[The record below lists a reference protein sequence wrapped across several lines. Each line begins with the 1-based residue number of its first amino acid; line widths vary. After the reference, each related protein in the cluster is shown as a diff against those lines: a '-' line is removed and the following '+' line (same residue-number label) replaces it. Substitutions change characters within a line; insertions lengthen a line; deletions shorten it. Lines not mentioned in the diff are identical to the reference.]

1 MTAKAK
7 HNRVARQTGKART
20 RPTRTMTVSSELRDT
35 YGLSRPVL
43 ARMLGVTEA
52 TLARWDKGTTPPGAA
67 GLEKVKR
74 LGRILEGLARVMK
87 RSFIPTWLASPNDAC
102 KGRTPVD
109 LLEEGNYNTIEDMV
123 YFMEAGEPV

>member
-7 HNRVARQTGKART
+7 HNRSAKQTGKAR
-20 RPTRTMTVSSELRDT
+20 PGPIRTKMVSRELRDT

-52 TLARWDKGTTPPGAA
+52 TLGRWEKGTTTPGAA

-74 LGRILEGLARVMK
+74 LGGILEGLARVMK
-87 RSFIPTWLASPNDAC
+87 KSFIPTWLASPNDAC

-109 LLEEGNYNTIEDMV
+109 LLEEGQYETIEDMV
-123 YFMEAGEPV
+123 YFLEAGEPV